1 MSLLL
6 CRKLRLYSAKVL
18 DGDQLLGFLAFNLS
32 TNGILHKQNFYSTTD
47 NLPPND
53 HQPAWQNPPRPLSR
67 SLQKKRNRPIPP
79 SLQNADR
86 SFSRELPAL
95 SYFLSA
101 ACVCTTCQR
110 GSISIHFCFFPRSKR
125 GTKYSFNNFTIIASL
140 QRKDKHVIAGRT
152 CTRKCY

>member
-6 CRKLRLYSAKVL
+6 HRKLRLYSSKVL

-32 TNGILHKQNFYSTTD
+32 TNGILHKQNFYPKYQIISHQMTT
-47 NLPPND
+47 NLLGKIHPD
-53 HQPAWQNPPRPLSR
+53 LSHEVCK
-67 SLQKKRNRPIPP
+67 KKRNRPIPP

-101 ACVCTTCQR
+101 ACARTANVDPSR
-110 GSISIHFCFFPRSKR
+110 SIIV
-125 GTKYSFNNFTIIASL
+125 SFQDPIGEQSIASTTS
-140 QRKDKHVIAGRT
+140 QS
-152 CTRKCY
+152 